1 LIYQFIKDHSKKWTI
16 EMMCRVLGVSRS
28 SYYRWIKNPINK
40 REQKQMELS
49 CEIKEAYFDAKGRN
63 GSPRLAKDLQASG
76 VNVSRTTVARYMREM
91 GLRSKLSK
99 KFKVTTD
106 ASHNYNVAPNLLNRE
121 FNQEEPMKACVSD
134 ITYISCKDGFLYLTC
149 VIDLFDRKLIGWS
162 ISDNLTASGTVI
174 PAIRMANRNRPFKE
188 RMIFH
193 SDRGIQYACKQTV
206 NLLQYYKVE
215 QSMSGKGNCWDNAV
229 AESFFKSFKT
239 ELIYGSKLKAR
250 EQMRL
255 DVFEYIEFW
264 YNHKRRFSALGNLT
278 IDEFWKLYNIKKQLI
293 KNVA

>member
-1 LIYQFIKDHSKKWTI
+1 
-16 EMMCRVLGVSRS
+16 MMCRVLGVSRS

-121 FNQEEPMKACVSD
+121 FNQEEPMKVCVSD

-149 VIDLFDRKLIGWS
+149 VIDLSL
-162 ISDNLTASGTVI
+162 
-174 PAIRMANRNRPFKE
+174 
-188 RMIFH
+188 
-193 SDRGIQYACKQTV
+193 
-206 NLLQYYKVE
+206 
-215 QSMSGKGNCWDNAV
+215 
-229 AESFFKSFKT
+229 
-239 ELIYGSKLKAR
+239 
-250 EQMRL
+250 
-255 DVFEYIEFW
+255 
-264 YNHKRRFSALGNLT
+264 
-278 IDEFWKLYNIKKQLI
+278 
-293 KNVA
+293 

>member
-1 LIYQFIKDHSKKWTI
+1 
-16 EMMCRVLGVSRS
+16 MMCRVLNVSRS
-28 SYYRWIKNPINK
+28 SYYRWLKDPVGK
-40 REQKQMELS
+40 RKRKSMKLS
-49 CEIKEAYFDAKGRN
+49 REIKDAYFKAKGRN

-76 VNVSRTTVARYMREM
+76 VNVSRTTVARHMKKM

-99 KFKVTTD
+99 KFRVTTD
-106 ASHNYNVAPNLLNRE
+106 ASHNCKVAPNLLNRD
-121 FNQEEPMKACVSD
+121 FKQDEPMKACVSD

-162 ISDNLTASGTVI
+162 ISDNLTASCTVI
-174 PAIRMANRNRPFKE
+174 PAIRMANRSRPFKE
-188 RMIFH
+188 GMIFH

-206 NLLQYYKVE
+206 NLLQYYKVD

-229 AESFFKSFKT
+229 AESFFKTFKS
-239 ELIYGSKLKAR
+239 ELVYGTKLKTR

-255 DVFEYIEFW
+255 DVFEYIETW

-278 IDEFWKLYNIKKQLI
+278 IDEFWEQYNIKKQSI